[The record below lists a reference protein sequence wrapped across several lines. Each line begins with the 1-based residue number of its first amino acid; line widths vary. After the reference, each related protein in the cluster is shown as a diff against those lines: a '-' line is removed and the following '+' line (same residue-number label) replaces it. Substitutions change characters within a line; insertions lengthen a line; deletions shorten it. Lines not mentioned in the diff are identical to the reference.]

1 MFGIHEL
8 PKAFSDGTE
17 LEGQRVYHASKK
29 SVAEATIEGCQLL
42 VKGLHVDRVA
52 RLSTIAEDEVGI
64 SAETSWTPENL
75 EDKHITGETVG
86 EAFNHTVVADLQR
99 GSQQG
104 RHRGYAMDWSFD
116 DDQRTVVDGEENL
129 QRKYIRASM
138 RNATFL
144 RRLM

>member
-42 VKGLHVDRVA
+42 VKGLHVDCVA

-64 SAETSWTPENL
+64 STETSWTP
-75 EDKHITGETVG
+75 
-86 EAFNHTVVADLQR
+86 
-99 GSQQG
+99 
-104 RHRGYAMDWSFD
+104 
-116 DDQRTVVDGEENL
+116 RTWKINTSL
-129 QRKYIRASM
+129 A
-138 RNATFL
+138 
-144 RRLM
+144 RLSAKPSTTLL